1 MAYRCGNRIIGAV
14 ALSFAALTCSAAP
27 AVVIPNAPVL
37 VQGARDLSARLTV
50 PVTINGGGPYHFVVD
65 TAAERTVISRELA
78 GRLALGAG
86 AGVTV
91 ISISG
96 VSQADTAVVPLLQL
110 TSSRNQLL
118 DLQAPLMAETDLGA
132 MGLLGID
139 SLRTKRVVMDFKA
152 MQMSIEDSA
161 APTVTDSDEIVVTA
175 RRKLGQLIL
184 VDSTAGGT
192 RVNVIIDTGSAVTI
206 GNAALRAKLEKR
218 AAMRL
223 PVPISIISVTG
234 ERVTADYTAINHMR
248 IGGVKIDDMP
258 VAFADAELFHRLGLA
273 DKPALLLGMDV
284 LQGFD
289 RVSVDFANRKVR
301 FLLPGEALQTPAP
314 IIAVADRP
322 IAG

>member
-1 MAYRCGNRIIGAV
+1 V
-14 ALSFAALTCSAAP
+14 AAP
-27 AVVIPNAPVL
+27 AQAVVVPNAPVL
-37 VQGARDLSARLTV
+37 VQGSRDLSARLTV
-50 PVTINGGGPYHFVVD
+50 PVTINGSGPYHFVVD

-96 VSQADTAVVPLLQL
+96 ISQAETAIVPLLQL

-118 DLQAPLMAETDLGA
+118 DLHAPLMAETDLGA

-139 SLRTKRVVMDFKA
+139 SLRTKRVVMNLKA

-161 APTVTDSDEIVVTA
+161 APPVTDSDEIVVTA

-192 RVNVIIDTGSAVTI
+192 KVNVIIDTGSAVTI

-234 ERVTADYTAINHMR
+234 ERVTADYTAINHIR

-301 FLLPGEALQTPAP
+301 FLLPGDALQTPAP